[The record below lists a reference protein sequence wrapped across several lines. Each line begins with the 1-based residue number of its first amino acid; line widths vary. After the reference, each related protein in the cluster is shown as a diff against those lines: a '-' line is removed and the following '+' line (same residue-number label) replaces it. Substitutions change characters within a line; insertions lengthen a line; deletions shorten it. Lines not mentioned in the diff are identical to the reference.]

1 MHNGRQLDCT
11 DYRAWRKRKSIEPPY
26 ASRESLRATAV
37 IERFFL
43 SLKDEWLRRIVVP
56 LDRKTI
62 RRELPSYV
70 SWSAEHRTHQ
80 GLDGMTPN
88 EVYDGSAADEIA
100 PQEQQKPKTL
110 THREL
115 VVRYHEGKRQL
126 PNVELRRAV

>member
-1 MHNGRQLDCT
+1 
-11 DYRAWRKRKSIEPPY
+11 
-26 ASRESLRATAV
+26 
-37 IERFFL
+37 
-43 SLKDEWLRRIVVP
+43 
-56 LDRKTI
+56 
-62 RRELPSYV
+62 
-70 SWSAEHRTHQ
+70 
-80 GLDGMTPN
+80 MTPN